1 MSRQTDEKG
10 RVTGT
15 SWHDA
20 KIGRDVD
27 GRTLLFPDPMGAT
40 GGSLISA
47 MTHYKTKLDGK
58 PGRCITMHLIIT
70 PEYVKHVQKSHPDAI
85 IYAHRLDRG
94 LSPAHVFA
102 TPPGTH
108 WDEER
113 GLDEHQYI
121 VPGAGGLGELLNN
134 AWV

>member
-1 MSRQTDEKG
+1 
-10 RVTGT
+10 
-15 SWHDA
+15 
-20 KIGRDVD
+20 
-27 GRTLLFPDPMGAT
+27 
-40 GGSLISA
+40 
-47 MTHYKTKLDGK
+47 
-58 PGRCITMHLIIT
+58 MHLIVT
-70 PEYVKHVQKSHPDAI
+70 PEYVKNLCKAHPDAVV
-85 IYAHRLDRG
+85 YALRLDRG